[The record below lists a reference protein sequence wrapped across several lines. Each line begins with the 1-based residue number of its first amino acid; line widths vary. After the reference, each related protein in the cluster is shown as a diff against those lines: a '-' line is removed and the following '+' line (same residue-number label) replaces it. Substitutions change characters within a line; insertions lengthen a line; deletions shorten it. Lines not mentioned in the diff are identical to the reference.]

1 MFVFLASVQQPVQED
16 ARHAPVP
23 VEPQPVQSDGERRN
37 MTPSSQEFKHKKLQ
51 EMGDEASISVSV
63 NLCEN
68 NTFRCSQSCFR
79 RATFLQG
86 LKQQGVQDDLQIT
99 GRCVGT
105 ELTLQKQSLTL
116 LHINIK
122 LFSNGVNCLASQKK
136 YNPGQADSLVFQH
149 LL

>member
-1 MFVFLASVQQPVQED
+1 MHNIMFVFLASVQQPVQED
-16 ARHAPVP
+16 AR
-23 VEPQPVQSDGERRN
+23 QSDGERCN
-37 MTPSSQEFKHKKLQ
+37 MTQSSQEFKHKKLQ
-51 EMGDEASISVSV
+51 EMGDEASISISV

-116 LHINIK
+116 LHINIT
-122 LFSNGVNCLASQKK
+122 LFSNVNCLASQKI

-149 LL
+149 LLYI